1 MLQCIYPHLLVC
13 VSVCVSVCIDAPQ
26 ALEVLLHLMGTNQ
39 SVQVMKD
46 VFSTQRAIV
55 WKFPDLLFYEETEQC
70 AELCRRLL
78 RHCSS
83 GVKEIRAWACASL
96 YLLMRHDFEQ
106 ENVRHSLFTCLLV
119 FMFTYYS
126 VRQSYI
132 LIFVNLQ

>member
-1 MLQCIYPHLLVC
+1 
-13 VSVCVSVCIDAPQ
+13 
-26 ALEVLLHLMGTNQ
+26 
-39 SVQVMKD
+39 MKE

-83 GVKEIRAWACASL
+83 GVKEIRTWACASL

-106 ENVRHSLFTCLLV
+106 ENVRDRLFTCLFTILFCLCILFAKKYKSTKPNSLLLELV
-119 FMFTYYS
+119 
-126 VRQSYI
+126 QEK
-132 LIFVNLQ
+132 